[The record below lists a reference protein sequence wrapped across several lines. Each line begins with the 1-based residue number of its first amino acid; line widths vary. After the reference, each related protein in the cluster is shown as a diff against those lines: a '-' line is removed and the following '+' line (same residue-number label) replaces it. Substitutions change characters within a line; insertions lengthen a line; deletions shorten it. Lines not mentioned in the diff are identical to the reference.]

1 MALDKT
7 DVVDILLLS
16 RDKTRVLMVVY
27 DGGEIPEPAERE
39 QALQKKLHTYLD
51 FVASGHFLKTYP
63 EHADRG
69 VIVTVVCLHPPTPGM
84 KQIES
89 IRDHGGPE
97 SFLPVEVMTD
107 AEFRASIAI
116 PKPPATKPWWRFW

>member
-16 RDKTRVLMVVY
+16 RDKTKVLMVVY
-27 DGGEIPEPAERE
+27 DGGEIPDPGERE
-39 QALQKKLHTYLD
+39 QALQKKLRTYLE
-51 FVASGHFLKTYP
+51 FVASGQFIETYP

-69 VIVTVVCLHPPTPGM
+69 VGVTVVCLHPPTAAM
-84 KQIES
+84 KQIEG
-89 IRDHGGPE
+89 IRDHERPE

-107 AEFRASIAI
+107 AEFRASIAM